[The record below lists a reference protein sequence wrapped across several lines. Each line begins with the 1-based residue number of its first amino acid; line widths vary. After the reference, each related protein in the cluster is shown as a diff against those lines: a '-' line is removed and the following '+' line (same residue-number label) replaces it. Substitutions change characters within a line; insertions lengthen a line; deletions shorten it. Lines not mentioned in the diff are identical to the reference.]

1 MRYFSLLLLPIFL
14 CLIPACDLATDELEV
29 KQRFSLFSKL
39 DSTDT
44 GLNFINKVE
53 DQKDFNVLT
62 YRNFYNGGGVAIGD
76 INNDGLPDVYFTA
89 NMAPNRLYLNKGNWE
104 FEDISSKAGIR
115 GEKAWSTGVSMV
127 DINADGFL
135 DIYVCNSG
143 DIQGDN
149 KENELFINQGD
160 MTFVEKAADYG
171 LNDKGFSTHASF
183 FDYDLDGDL
192 DCYILNNSFKDPNRI
207 DLYKKAREETD
218 EEGGD
223 KLFRNDGDSFTDV
236 TLEAGIYNSQIGFG
250 LGVSVSDLNG
260 DMFPDIYVSNDFWE
274 RDYLYI
280 NQGNGK
286 FSEELPQRISQ
297 TSVSSMGADIADIN
311 NDGSPE
317 VFSTDMLAG
326 DNYRLK
332 AMTVF
337 DPYHLEDIKY
347 RANYHYQILQNCLQL
362 NDGNANFQEIGFMAG
377 ISATDWSWGALMFDF
392 ENDGWKDIFVAN
404 GIYHD
409 IMYMDFTAFISDQ
422 ANVKKIVEESGR
434 ADFRDFLPYLPSNPL
449 SNFAFVNNRNLQFS
463 SEADALGLGE
473 ASFSNGAAYGDLDLD
488 GDLDL
493 IVNNVNMPAFIY
505 RNNSDSLKK
514 NHFLKI
520 NFKGRKENP
529 LGIGAKVKITHAGE
543 KQELQHYTARGFESS
558 VEPGLLFGLGKNTQ
572 IDELEVIWP
581 DRKKEVLK
589 NLRADQTIVLQ
600 HENAT
605 EDFRPANT
613 KSKSLF
619 TENSSMTFPEKAMHT
634 ENIYNDFNHELL
646 LPHMLSTEGP
656 RLLKGDV
663 NGDGREDAVL
673 LGAAGDPDKLYIQ
686 NTSSSFRFSPQE
698 AFEMDKGVESTG
710 GALADMDQDGDL
722 DLLLGAGGNEYTKG
736 IQNFLLRYYENDGKG
751 NFSKQKEK
759 TPPAGGNTSCIE
771 VADFDADG
779 DMDVFIGGRLVPGNY
794 GLKPRSF
801 LLRKDPTGWTDIT
814 TEFLGG
820 LGMITDAVWVDQD
833 QDNDLDL
840 VVVGEWLGVTLL
852 KNEGGKLQPPA
863 MIPNSLGW
871 WNCIEKADLDG
882 DGDEDFV
889 LGNWGLNSKFQASP
903 DRPLSMFVKDFDQN
917 GKSEFVINWF
927 PPLDDKA
934 YPFATKGDITTQL
947 PHLKRSNLKFE
958 EYAHKTFSDLFSE
971 EEVRGGLAYK
981 ADYLQ
986 SAILWNEANG
996 TPKLQ
1001 ALPIEAQVSPVFG
1014 IAIADMDGDEH
1025 LDIVLGGNFYAL
1037 KPEVGRQDANFGV
1050 FLKGNSS
1057 KDFQYLSPEESGI
1070 YLRGEVRD
1078 MKVFKGK
1085 DNKPL
1090 LMVARN
1096 NDAVLTFKRN

>member
-1 MRYFSLLLLPIFL
+1 MRYYSFLLILIFL
-14 CLIPACDLATDELEV
+14 WALPACDSVVENPIQDDKL
-29 KQRFSLFSKL
+29 RLFSRL
-39 DSTDT
+39 DSVNT
-44 GLNFINKVE
+44 GLNFINEVK

-76 INNDGLPDVYFTA
+76 INNDGLPDIYFTA
-89 NMAPNRLYLNKGNWE
+89 NMASNRLYLNKGNWQ
-104 FEDISSKAGIR
+104 FEDISDKAGIA

-143 DIQGDN
+143 DIKGDN

-160 MTFVEKAADYG
+160 MTFMEKAAEYG

-183 FDYDLDGDL
+183 FDYDQDGDL
-192 DCYILNNSFKDPNRI
+192 DCYVLNNSFKDPNRI

-223 KLFRNDGDSFTDV
+223 KLFRNDGDTFTDV

-260 DMFPDIYVSNDFWE
+260 DMLPDIYVSNDFWE

-286 FSEELPQRISQ
+286 FSEELPERISQ

-337 DPYHLEDIKY
+337 DPYHLEDLKY

-422 ANVKKIVEESGR
+422 ANVEKIVRESGR

-449 SNFAFVNNRNLQFS
+449 ANFAFVNNRKLQFS
-463 SEADALGLGE
+463 SEAEELGLGE
-473 ASFSNGAAYGDLDLD
+473 VSFSNGAAYGDLDQD
-488 GDLDL
+488 GDMDL

-520 NFKGRKENP
+520 NFSGSNENP
-529 LGIGAKVKITHAGE
+529 QGIGARVRIKYGDQE
-543 KQELQHYTARGFESS
+543 QELQHYTARGFESS
-558 VEPGLLFGLGKNTQ
+558 VEPGLLFGLGQETEIK
-572 IDELEVIWP
+572 ELEVIWP
-581 DRKKEVLK
+581 DRKKEILTK
-589 NLRADQTIVLQ
+589 LSSDQTILLQ
-600 HENAT
+600 YENAR
-605 EDFRPANT
+605 ENFSPET
-613 KSKSLF
+613 KPRQRLF
-619 TENSSMTFPEKAMHT
+619 TENSSMTFPEKALHT
-634 ENIYNDFNHELL
+634 ENTYNDFNHELL

-656 RLLKGDV
+656 QLLKGDV
-663 NGDGREDAVL
+663 NGDGKEDALL
-673 LGAAGDPDKLYIQ
+673 LGAAGDPDKLFIQ
-686 NTSSSFRFSPQE
+686 NSAATFNLSPQE
-698 AFEMDKGVESTG
+698 AFEQDKDIESTG

-722 DLLLGAGGNEYTKG
+722 DLLVGAGGNEYTKG

-751 NFSKQKEK
+751 NFSKQQEK

-779 DMDVFIGGRLVPGNY
+779 DMDVFIGGRVVPGNY

-801 LLRKDPTGWTDIT
+801 LLRKDPNGWTDIT

-833 QDNDLDL
+833 NDNDLDL

-852 KNEGGKLQPPA
+852 KNEGGELQAPA
-863 MIPNSLGW
+863 MIPNSFGW

-889 LGNWGLNSKFQASP
+889 LGNWGLNSKFQASVE
-903 DRPLSMFVKDFDQN
+903 RPLSMYVKDFDQN

-927 PPLDDKA
+927 PPLDNKA

-958 EYAHKTFSDLFSE
+958 EYAHKTFSDLFTE

-981 ADYLQ
+981 AEYLQ
-986 SAILWNEANG
+986 SAILWNEAGGNP
-996 TPKLQ
+996 TLQ

-1014 IAIADMDGDEH
+1014 IAIADMDGDTH
-1025 LDIVLGGNFYAL
+1025 MDIVLGGNFYAL

-1057 KDFQYLSPEESGI
+1057 KNFQYLSPEESGI

-1078 MKVFKGK
+1078 MKVFEGK
-1085 DNKPL
+1085 DSKPL

-1096 NDAVLTFKRN
+1096 NESVLSFKRN

>member
-1 MRYFSLLLLPIFL
+1 MRYYTLLLFPIFL
-14 CLIPACDLATDELEV
+14 WVIISCDSSAGEKPSE
-29 KQRFSLFSKL
+29 QEFRLFSQL
-39 DSTDT
+39 DSAQT

-104 FEDISSKAGIR
+104 FEDISVKAGIA

-160 MTFVEKAADYG
+160 MTFVEKAVEYG

-183 FDYDLDGDL
+183 FDYDQDGDL
-192 DCYILNNSFKDPNRI
+192 DCYVLNNSFKDPNRI

-223 KLFRNDGDSFTDV
+223 KLFRNDGDTFTDV

-260 DMFPDIYVSNDFWE
+260 DMLPDIYVSNDFWE

-286 FSEELPQRISQ
+286 FSEELPDRISQ

-422 ANVKKIVEESGR
+422 ANVEKIVKESGR

-505 RNNSDSLKK
+505 RNNSDSLNK

-520 NFKGRKENP
+520 ELKGSQANP
-529 LGIGAKVKITHAGE
+529 QGIGARVRIKYGNQE
-543 KQELQHYTARGFESS
+543 QELQHYTARGFESS
-558 VEPGLLFGLGKNTQ
+558 VEPGLLFGLGNSSE
-572 IDELEVIWP
+572 IEELEVIWP
-581 DRKKEVLK
+581 DRKREVLTAVK
-589 NLRADQTIVLQ
+589 ADHKIILQ
-600 HENAT
+600 YENAS
-605 EDFRPANT
+605 EDFKPT
-613 KSKSLF
+613 GIKSTSLF
-619 TENSSMTFPEKAMHT
+619 TENSSMTFPEKAIHT

-656 RLLKGDV
+656 
-663 NGDGREDAVL
+663 
-673 LGAAGDPDKLYIQ
+673 
-686 NTSSSFRFSPQE
+686 
-698 AFEMDKGVESTG
+698 
-710 GALADMDQDGDL
+710 
-722 DLLLGAGGNEYTKG
+722 
-736 IQNFLLRYYENDGKG
+736 
-751 NFSKQKEK
+751 
-759 TPPAGGNTSCIE
+759 
-771 VADFDADG
+771 
-779 DMDVFIGGRLVPGNY
+779 
-794 GLKPRSF
+794 
-801 LLRKDPTGWTDIT
+801 
-814 TEFLGG
+814 
-820 LGMITDAVWVDQD
+820 
-833 QDNDLDL
+833 
-840 VVVGEWLGVTLL
+840 
-852 KNEGGKLQPPA
+852 
-863 MIPNSLGW
+863 
-871 WNCIEKADLDG
+871 
-882 DGDEDFV
+882 
-889 LGNWGLNSKFQASP
+889 
-903 DRPLSMFVKDFDQN
+903 
-917 GKSEFVINWF
+917 
-927 PPLDDKA
+927 
-934 YPFATKGDITTQL
+934 
-947 PHLKRSNLKFE
+947 
-958 EYAHKTFSDLFSE
+958 
-971 EEVRGGLAYK
+971 
-981 ADYLQ
+981 
-986 SAILWNEANG
+986 
-996 TPKLQ
+996 
-1001 ALPIEAQVSPVFG
+1001 
-1014 IAIADMDGDEH
+1014 
-1025 LDIVLGGNFYAL
+1025 
-1037 KPEVGRQDANFGV
+1037 
-1050 FLKGNSS
+1050 
-1057 KDFQYLSPEESGI
+1057 
-1070 YLRGEVRD
+1070 
-1078 MKVFKGK
+1078 
-1085 DNKPL
+1085 
-1090 LMVARN
+1090 
-1096 NDAVLTFKRN
+1096 